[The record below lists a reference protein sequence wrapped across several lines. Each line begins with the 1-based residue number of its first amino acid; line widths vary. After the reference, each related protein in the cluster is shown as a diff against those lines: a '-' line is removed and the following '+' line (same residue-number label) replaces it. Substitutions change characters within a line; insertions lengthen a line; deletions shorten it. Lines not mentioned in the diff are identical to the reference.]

1 MTILV
6 TLPTQKRRRLQHV
19 TASIP
24 TLLFNLLPSKTDIMR
39 LFFITLFV
47 ILGANLGIELLNS
60 NMLDV
65 IEQRNEQL
73 QRAIDRV

>member
-1 MTILV
+1 
-6 TLPTQKRRRLQHV
+6 
-19 TASIP
+19 
-24 TLLFNLLPSKTDIMR
+24 MR
-39 LFFITLFV
+39 IFFITLFV
-47 ILGANLGIELLNS
+47 ILGTNLGIELLNS